1 MIGNWTGTHSNGF
14 GGSGP
19 VSLVVAAVGN
29 NVTLTVD
36 VDGSVFGAGN
46 PAPFVLNGV
55 FNGAQAVFN
64 DPANLVYGN
73 LTVTVQIN
81 GSATVTFNNA
91 PANPAFVVSGSST
104 GNIRNVGDPRP
115 ERLGFPLRFPL

>member
-81 GSATVTFNNA
+81 GFANVTFNNA